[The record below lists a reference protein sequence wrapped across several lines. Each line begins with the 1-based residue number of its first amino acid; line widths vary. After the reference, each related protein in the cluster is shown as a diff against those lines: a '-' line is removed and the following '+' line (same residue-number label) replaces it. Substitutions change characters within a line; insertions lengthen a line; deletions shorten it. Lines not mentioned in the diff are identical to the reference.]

1 MPMKNEI
8 ETKVNGILSSLLE
21 RKLEEINARCS
32 LKDDLDV
39 DSTEMVELCG
49 VLEKTFNVEIDDTV
63 EKKLKTVGDL
73 YTLLSSTKH

>member
-1 MPMKNEI
+1 MKNEI